1 MAKLELSD
9 TVKDFVASEVKRL
22 CDELVAPAGITIEQ
36 LRNVFNLH
44 LLRQSNAR
52 LPSFATEDAVDVVCR
67 NVNVLLTE
75 WVDDGFGVCE
85 LDPLPHGIPVNSKLY
100 SVRNQALRMALL
112 ERGIETDG
120 AMNFIRFVNEEHQ
133 RIAESCVLTKKAKEA
148 LERTEHHREAIFIEV
163 HNAKKRA
170 REMEE
175 AAKLA
180 EAKWQKLEREAAYT
194 ADAFDVR
201 MDRLRSVVAER
212 SKSDGEN

>member
-9 TVKDFVASEVKRL
+9 EVKDFIALEVKRL

-44 LLRQSNAR
+44 VVRQGNAR

-67 NVNVLLTE
+67 NVKDLLTE
-75 WVDDGFGVCE
+75 WVNDGFGVCE
-85 LDPLPHGIPVNSKLY
+85 FDPLAYGIPSSSKLH

-112 ERGIETDG
+112 NRGIETDG
-120 AMNFIRFVNEEHQ
+120 AMNFIRFVDEEHQ
-133 RIAESCVLTKKAKEA
+133 RIAESCVLIKKAKEA
-148 LERTEHHREAIFIEV
+148 LERTEHHRGAIFIEV
-163 HNAKKRA
+163 RNAKKRA
-170 REMEE
+170 RETEE